1 MRIFVINPGSTST
14 KVALYDEN
22 SCLCEKKILHD
33 SKLLSQFKRINDQL
47 EMRTEAVRTF
57 FEENDLQA
65 DELDIIVSRGG
76 ILPPVRHGAYQIDQF
91 LVDTL
96 LFSPVQEHASNM
108 GAGIALHISKDGG
121 GVPAYI
127 YDSISVD
134 ELLPEARLSGV
145 KGHNRRSFTHVL
157 NTRAVARRIAAQEG
171 FDLMEEN
178 VILAHLGGG
187 FSMNIQAK
195 GTFIDVIAADEGAFS
210 PERAGGLPIYNA
222 SEIAR
227 EEGSDGLYS
236 YEVGRGGLI
245 SYLETNDA
253 TEVERRMREG
263 DEEAGLVYRAMAY
276 QIAKSIGSLAPVVSG
291 NVRAIILT
299 GGLANSRYI
308 TEEVRKRVE
317 FIAPL
322 YVFAGEL
329 EMEALYEGGRRLL
342 RGEEGAYK
350 FSSE

>member
-1 MRIFVINPGSTST
+1 MKIFVINPGSTST
-14 KVALYDEN
+14 RVALYDEK
-22 SCLCEKKILHD
+22 SCLCEKKIIHD
-33 SKLLSQFKRINDQL
+33 CKILSQFKKINDQL

-57 FEENDLQA
+57 FADNDVQPW
-65 DELDIIVSRGG
+65 ELDIIISRGG
-76 ILPPVRHGAYQIDQF
+76 ILPPVRHGAYRIDQL

-96 LFSPVQEHASNM
+96 LYKPVQEHASNM
-108 GAGIALHISKDGG
+108 GAGIALNISKDGG

-157 NTRAVARRIAAQEG
+157 NTRAVARRIAEQEG
-171 FDLMEEN
+171 FDLLKEN

-195 GTFIDVIAADEGAFS
+195 GEFIDVISADEGSFS

-227 EEGSDGLYS
+227 EEGADGLYS

-253 TEVERRMREG
+253 IEVERRMRAG

-276 QIAKSIGSLAPVVSG
+276 QIAKAIGSLAPVVSG
-291 NVRAIILT
+291 DVRAIILT
-299 GGLANSRYI
+299 GGLAHSKFI

-322 YVFAGEL
+322 YVYAGEL
-329 EMEALYEGGRRLL
+329 EMEALHEGGMRLL
-342 RGEEGAYK
+342 RGEEEAYS
-350 FSSE
+350 FSSD